1 MKTRARVIVVI
12 LPLLLAG
19 CRQADGPM
27 PEATGEVPNRLAD
40 ITRDLQAVAR
50 GDAQARQDLA
60 DDVTVFV
67 DADGEPRM
75 AVNELSRRTA
85 EVVTGSR
92 LSEQSAERL
101 ARQLW
106 TAAAGRELSQRQVE
120 TLQGEM
126 HALLVEIGVPEDRA
140 ENTATQVGEVQRLL
154 TDRPKR
160 WYQLF

>member
-1 MKTRARVIVVI
+1 MKTRASLIALV
-12 LPLLLAG
+12 LPLLLPG

-27 PEATGEVPNRLAD
+27 PEPSGEVPNRLAD

-50 GDAQARQDLA
+50 GDEQARQDLA

-67 DADGEPRM
+67 DSDGEARM
-75 AVNELSRRTA
+75 AINELSRRTA

-92 LSEQSAERL
+92 LSEQSAQRL
-101 ARQLW
+101 SQQLW
-106 TAAAGRELSQRQVE
+106 TAAAARELSQRQVE

-140 ENTATQVGEVQRLL
+140 ENVATQVGEVQRRL